1 MYLVVFYKE
10 TQEIRKMK
18 SKILIATAAI
28 CILHIIPSNAGVTQC
43 IEIPQ
48 TPCLIDDGSLGGY
61 NCVNSCRGRNVSG
74 IAVCSSQ
81 NGGTIGETAH
91 MLELS
96 GTLNNNKYCW
106 CRVIGPAVSY
116 YWLYNGSYGSASTCS
131 SDCAY
136 DCAYSF
142 ASSESFRTAA
152 FSSLM

>member
-18 SKILIATAAI
+18 PKILIATAAI
-28 CILHIIPSNAGVTQC
+28 CILHIIPSNADVTQC
-43 IEIPQ
+43 IEIPHH
-48 TPCLIDDGSLGGY
+48 CMIEDGSLGGY
-61 NCVNSCRGRNVSG
+61 DWGSSCYGRPVYG

-81 NGGTIGETAH
+81 EGGTIGEKVSRTN
-91 MLELS
+91 LDNTS
-96 GTLNNNKYCW
+96 SNNKYCW

-142 ASSESFRTAA
+142 AGSESFRTAA